1 MTTELFREAYR
12 SGTAAEAARTKL
24 QIITLMGEGNGFG
37 YPALKE
43 LWRRL
48 YENK

>member
-1 MTTELFREAYR
+1 MTDDCYREAYR
-12 SGTAAEAARTKL
+12 SGTAAEASRTKL
-24 QIITLMGEGNGFG
+24 QILTLMGEGNGFG